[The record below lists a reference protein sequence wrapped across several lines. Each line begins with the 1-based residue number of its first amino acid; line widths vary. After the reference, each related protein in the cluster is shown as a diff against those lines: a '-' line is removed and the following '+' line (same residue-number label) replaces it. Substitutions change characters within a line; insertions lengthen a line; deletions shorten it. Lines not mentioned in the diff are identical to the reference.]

1 MMDER
6 LIIEVQK
13 HDIIYNRHK
22 SNMIING
29 DRHASKEIAWDS
41 VAMAIQSDGKLLLIY
56 NV

>member
-41 VAMAIQSDGKLLLIY
+41 VAMAIQSDGKTIS
-56 NV
+56 